1 MESESKIVLAFLFK
15 RSGKNMLKES
25 DIYLPLSLEL
35 GWFSSTQAQEFVKH
49 ALNEK
54 LLIKKDDVVTPSFD
68 VSAVDIPIGFQPS
81 KHVSE
86 QQHIPVKDQARKDKR
101 SLIEQIVDNIVE
113 KTGENKETIA
123 VKISDMEK
131 EKQIFSEVA
140 ALVVAREYDVDVD
153 SFFERI
159 EHIFFT
165 ENTK

>member
-1 MESESKIVLAFLFK
+1 
-15 RSGKNMLKES
+15 MLKES

-54 LLIKKDDVVTPSFD
+54 LLIKKDDMVTPSFD
-68 VSAVDIPIGFQPS
+68 VNAVDIPIGFQPS

-86 QQHIPVKDQARKDKR
+86 QQHIPIKDHARKDKR
-101 SLIEQIVDNIVE
+101 SPLERIVDDIVE
-113 KTGENKETIA
+113 KTGQNKETIA
-123 VKISDMEK
+123 AKINDIEK

-140 ALVVAREYDVDVD
+140 ALVVAREYGVNVD
-153 SFFERI
+153 SFFEQI
-159 EHIFFT
+159 ERMFFT